1 MCIVRHGDWGAGAG
15 TLEGT
20 SAVLMAAT
28 DLQED
33 TVAEKN
39 AKTGAYKVPRKLTK
53 PESTNPRWL
62 VPTFSTLFVVGVLW
76 ILAAYLFQGRYP
88 LPIENWNLAVGF
100 GFMVVGMA
108 LVSRWK

>member
-1 MCIVRHGDWGAGAG
+1 VFA
-15 TLEGT
+15 
-20 SAVLMAAT
+20 AAT

-53 PESTNPRWL
+53 PESNNPRWL

-76 ILAAYLFQGRYP
+76 ILTAYVFSGRYP
-88 LPIENWNLAVGF
+88 LRDRATGTWPLAL
-100 GFMVVGMA
+100 A
-108 LVSRWK
+108 SWWLAWRL